1 MSSLPFLSHRLFV
14 EAIKQENRTEPKSA
28 SQATA
33 GFNPAKQTSTIPLEL
48 LDPSKDMPDSATRP
62 LRASVS
68 LGGA

>member
-14 EAIKQENRTEPKSA
+14 EAIKHEDRAQSKPA
-28 SQATA
+28 PQATA
-33 GFNPAKQTSTIPLEL
+33 GFNPAKRTSTIPLEL